1 MDYLP
6 GFCQGISRV
15 LVSYP
20 FDYVRLY
27 LQTNNSKS
35 FSDFFKKN
43 KLTSLYRGV
52 GVPLTTV
59 PIERAIQFKIYEQLN
74 NYYLSPF
81 ISGSICGTVSVL
93 FTLPSS
99 FICNNYILKK
109 KEQDLIKFTRTIFKN
124 PTQLYNGFKPEL
136 LRSTLGTSIYLG
148 TYGNMRE
155 YYGNDLH
162 QSVINGAV
170 SGWSVWTITYPIET
184 LKVEQQIHN
193 RTITYILKERIS
205 NFGILNL
212 WKGISPI
219 YIRTLPSSIIGM
231 VVYEEV
237 KKMTELK

>member
-15 LVSYP
+15 LVSHP
-20 FDYVRLY
+20 FDYVRLH
-27 LQTNNSKS
+27 LQTNTSKS
-35 FSDFFKKN
+35 ISDFFKKY
-43 KLTSLYRGV
+43 KITSLYRGV

-59 PIERAIQFKIYEQLN
+59 PIDRAIQFKIYEQMN
-74 NYYLSPF
+74 NYNISPF
-81 ISGSICGTVSVL
+81 ISGSICGAISVL

-99 FICNNYILKK
+99 FICNNYVLKK
-109 KEQDLIKFTRTIFKN
+109 EETNLINFTRTILKN
-124 PTQLYNGFKPEL
+124 PGQLFSGFKPEL
-136 LRSTLGTSIYLG
+136 LRSMLGTSIYLG
-148 TYGNMRE
+148 TYGKMRE

-184 LKVEQQIHN
+184 IKVEQQIHN
-193 RTITYILKERIS
+193 RAITQILKERIT

-212 WKGISPI
+212 WKGISPV

-237 KKMTELK
+237 KKITQL